1 MNRRKTISGL
11 IAALGA
17 GLLGVGLPQAAT
29 AAESTLTYA
38 FFAPAKTFPAV
49 QMTHWAQQLAKR
61 TNGKVDVKTFPGGT
75 LLGAKDM
82 YDGVSKGVADIGL
95 GAPSYDPGR
104 FPLTSGI
111 ALPVGF
117 LLDPLFD
124 RIGMALL
131 LNDAFAPFFTWVVN
145 TPVVSF
151 SRLNNTIVLGSLVS
165 WLVIFLPSIFL
176 FRFLVARYREHVFA
190 RLEKLKLF
198 QAIKASKIYGVYEMF
213 RP

>member
-1 MNRRKTISGL
+1 ML
-11 IAALGA
+11 ILKFLQTLIKALNSDGTPFQVGA
-17 GLLGVGLPQAAT
+17 
-29 AAESTLTYA
+29 
-38 FFAPAKTFPAV
+38 
-49 QMTHWAQQLAKR
+49 
-61 TNGKVDVKTFPGGT
+61 
-75 LLGAKDM
+75 
-82 YDGVSKGVADIGL
+82 
-95 GAPSYDPGR
+95 
-104 FPLTSGI
+104 GI
-111 ALPVGF
+111 ALGLCLGLTPLMSLHNLLILMVAMLTTVSFPGFMLGWAVAVPVGF